1 MPSVLQQ
8 TSSSLRAPVQSP
20 LKKSLLTTLST
31 LPLRITFPSAGFLNP
46 FSLTLPK
53 ASLYCI
59 LQVPFLG
66 SSQHLPPHPSRTGP
80 AVCAP
85 NSNGPT
91 ITLYTSASRNQLPP
105 RWLISH
111 QGDHQGQKTPRCG
124 HSWAPEAAQMH
135 LHPVHSPEQGSSS
148 SCSRESPGGLPTCL
162 GFTSRSWSR
171 ARFFSWG
178 GGRGRGAPESP
189 APSHAQRENKRTPGT
204 GALLPGSTEKLGSQ
218 TAPTYRAFSCP
229 HPAQHSPPGR

>member
-1 MPSVLQQ
+1 MIATCCILCPPKYHTQPHLCPSAQAMPSVLQQ

-105 RWLISH
+105 PVADLPP
-111 QGDHQGQKTPRCG
+111 GGPPR
-124 HSWAPEAAQMH
+124 PKDTQMWTF
-135 LHPVHSPEQGSSS
+135 LGTRSSS
-148 SCSRESPGGLPTCL
+148 D
-162 GFTSRSWSR
+162 
-171 ARFFSWG
+171 
-178 GGRGRGAPESP
+178 
-189 APSHAQRENKRTPGT
+189 APSPR
-204 GALLPGSTEKLGSQ
+204 ALT
-218 TAPTYRAFSCP
+218 
-229 HPAQHSPPGR
+229 